1 MEHNEISAELSEL
14 IKKYRKTIYKK
25 DDTVNLKVAREIA
38 IAAGHKNPKI
48 FIDPANEYLTVNYEE
63 VDYFGDPVGEIIDLY
78 NFCQYQIKRDTI
90 VSPPSEVQANFSI
103 MVKFNNK
110 DFILEEDIILVSSSS
125 FNPKFYVI
133 EYLTDTQIGLRR
145 IGFKYSAK
153 TDSKKEKR
161 VLPDAQ
167 SDNGILLSEK
177 SVNHHKYEM
186 NKDGYIRITGNQ
198 TFDYVKPYDPLEKY
212 FNE

>member
-1 MEHNEISAELSEL
+1 M
-14 IKKYRKTIYKK
+14 
-25 DDTVNLKVAREIA
+25 
-38 IAAGHKNPKI
+38 
-48 FIDPANEYLTVNYEE
+48 
-63 VDYFGDPVGEIIDLY
+63 
-78 NFCQYQIKRDTI
+78 
-90 VSPPSEVQANFSI
+90 
-103 MVKFNNK
+103 
-110 DFILEEDIILVSSSS
+110 EEDIILVSSSS

>member
-1 MEHNEISAELSEL
+1 M
-14 IKKYRKTIYKK
+14 
-25 DDTVNLKVAREIA
+25 
-38 IAAGHKNPKI
+38 
-48 FIDPANEYLTVNYEE
+48 
-63 VDYFGDPVGEIIDLY
+63 DYFGDPVGEIIDLY